1 MNKVIKATS
10 AAKAIYGF
18 VEVSTESWLNY
29 AYALLTIAGADDD
42 VAEAE
47 MNWILDDFAGML
59 NVPEDFIEKIKSFD
73 YQGANLED
81 IIKNIS
87 FDVQINYKRA
97 LLYDAIKMSSADND
111 YSEDEK
117 IAVRR
122 SAEFL
127 GVPIYLAKTL
137 EGLVNTEKSIEAT
150 RRSIFELDDFKVENL
165 KMSIEGLKPTS
176 NFVRN
181 TYGIG
186 VTSDEIQLNY
196 GYALMFI
203 AGADNLIS
211 EKEINWYKNEI
222 ATLSKVP
229 DHIVEK
235 VINVDYQELDIS
247 EIINNFPRNISSSF
261 AKSLLYNSIKMAR
274 ADDDYPLAEKN
285 AVLQTANLLK
295 IQENIA
301 NTMNY
306 LIDAEEKVEN
316 MRKTL
321 FEIPEN

>member
-18 VEVSTESWLNY
+18 VEVSTDSWLNY
-29 AYALLTIAGADDD
+29 AYALLTIAGADDEL
-42 VAEAE
+42 AEAE

-59 NVPEDFIEKIKSFD
+59 NVPEDFIEEIKKFD
-73 YQGANLED
+73 YKAANLEE
-81 IIKNIS
+81 IIKKIS
-87 FDVQINYKRA
+87 FNVQINYKRA

-117 IAVRR
+117 NAVRR

-127 GVPIYLAKTL
+127 DVPIYLAKTL

-150 RRSIFELDDFKVENL
+150 RRSIFELDDFKLENL
-165 KMSIEGLKPTS
+165 RASIEGLKPTT

-203 AGADNLIS
+203 AGADNHIS
-211 EKEINWYKNEI
+211 EKEISWYKNEI

-229 DHIVEK
+229 EYIVEK
-235 VINVDYQELDIS
+235 VINVDFKELNIG

-274 ADDDYPLAEKN
+274 ADDDYPQAEKN
-285 AVLQTANLLK
+285 AVLQTAELLN

-306 LIDAEEKVEN
+306 LIDAEEKVEK